1 MGRLLPCQNPISAVS
16 VNMGNGTVGTQVV
29 VLPEDL
35 LWIVAGDDSAGV
47 DIPIIWGIYQRLGL
61 CCWCLHC
68 ESFGSCS
75 GTSSRQC
82 LCWEYEV
89 H

>member
-1 MGRLLPCQNPISAVS
+1 MRKTLPCQNPISAVS

-29 VLPEDL
+29 ILLEDL
-35 LWIVAGDDSAGV
+35 LRIVARDECAGV
-47 DIPIIWGIYQRLGL
+47 DIPIIRDIYERLGL
-61 CCWCLHC
+61 CRWCLHC

-75 GTSSRQC
+75 RTSRRQC
-82 LCWEYEV
+82 LCWEYKI